1 MIYSIIQ
8 LIFTILVLVIAIKLF
23 NKGYKEAVSDFEKIL
38 YEMLSFATIFPIVI
52 YYLDRYDIPS
62 FFGYTTNINSS
73 NWIGILIDYSA
84 VIFSTLLSATFLIY
98 VTLKQIEQTNK
109 DNIKLNNETQ
119 RMQNI
124 PLLRY
129 QFTHENVG
137 EEILGEGKKWIF
149 SNRKKD
155 YNEYIDF
162 TIEIEN
168 IGLNSVRKVFLE
180 LKSEIFN
187 KKQGFEL
194 CNQSNIEIKEK
205 KKKEI
210 IITNVPKGEYKFEIT
225 VYYQDLLK
233 NWYKQIIELK
243 VAVTDIYNPNNKG
256 FDNITYVKINDEKI
270 VSTLPSFIKN
280 N

>member
-1 MIYSIIQ
+1 MIYNIIQ

-23 NKGYKEAVSDFEKIL
+23 NKGYKEAVNDFEKIL
-38 YEMLSFATIFPIVI
+38 YEMLSFAAIFPIVI

-62 FFGYTTNINSS
+62 FLGYTTNINSS

-84 VIFSTLLSATFLIY
+84 VIFSTLLNATFLIY